1 MRDSGNMVCF
11 RKVRNPDDD
20 KLRTT
25 MRLTC
30 GYLGHYPAI
39 TMPHILNDQS
49 KLPDIEL
56 NESAHAVVHNSMSL
70 LNHRGTCAILS
81 SLSKRLCPDWTTIC
95 GKQLTYKILVNI

>member
-56 NESAHAVVHNSMSL
+56 NELALALVNTSMSL
-70 LNHRGTCAILS
+70 INPHGTHVILS
-81 SLSKRLCPDWTTIC
+81 SLNKRHCPD
-95 GKQLTYKILVNI
+95 